1 MIESVPNISEGCRRE
16 VIEQLVEAV
25 SSVDGAW
32 LLDHTADPSH
42 NRSVFTVVGGAA
54 AVQSAV
60 LRLAEVAISSI
71 DLRAHRGVHPRVGA
85 VDVVPFVPLEGSTI
99 DECVAISRSFARAFV
114 DRFAVPVFFYE
125 HSATSPERR
134 RLEQVRRGEFEGLG
148 ARMQTG
154 WPPDLGPPSFH
165 PTAGATIVGARM
177 PLIAFNVNLASTDL
191 AVAKAVAGEVRE
203 SSGGLPAVKAL
214 GLWLAH
220 RGICQVSMNLT
231 DYTVTPVQTAFE
243 AVRAAARARGV
254 EVLESELIG
263 LIPAAALNAT
273 SADALLLRDFD
284 ESQILERRIAIARAR

>member
-1 MIESVPNISEGCRRE
+1 
-16 VIEQLVEAV
+16 
-25 SSVDGAW
+25 
-32 LLDHTADPSH
+32 
-42 NRSVFTVVGGAA
+42 
-54 AVQSAV
+54 
-60 LRLAEVAISSI
+60 
-71 DLRAHRGVHPRVGA
+71 
-85 VDVVPFVPLEGSTI
+85 
-99 DECVAISRSFARAFV
+99 
-114 DRFAVPVFFYE
+114 
-125 HSATSPERR
+125 
-134 RLEQVRRGEFEGLG
+134 
-148 ARMQTG
+148 
-154 WPPDLGPPSFH
+154 
-165 PTAGATIVGARM
+165 M

-273 SADALLLRDFD
+273 SAGALLLRDFD